1 MPAEIVRAKPDI
13 ERFVLLIAKALL
25 VAMALFAVVL
35 YPIPFQAKAIP
46 RVLVIVA
53 SNVEL
58 TTMIAMH
65 ESLQE
70 LEKDS
75 GCDQA

>member
-1 MPAEIVRAKPDI
+1 MPAEVVRAKPDI

-25 VAMALFAVVL
+25 VAMALFAIVL
-35 YPIPFQAKAIP
+35 HPVFFQTKAIP
-46 RVLVIVA
+46 RTLVVVA
-53 SNVEL
+53 SSVEL
-58 TTMIAMH
+58 STIIAMH
-65 ESLQE
+65 EPLQE

>member
-1 MPAEIVRAKPDI
+1 MPAEVVRAKPGTK
-13 ERFVLLIAKALL
+13 RFVFLIAKALL
-25 VAMALFAVVL
+25 VVMALFAIVL
-35 YPIPFQAKAIP
+35 HPVFLQAKAVPGI
-46 RVLVIVA
+46 LVIVA

-58 TTMIAMH
+58 STMIAMH
-65 ESLQE
+65 EPLQE